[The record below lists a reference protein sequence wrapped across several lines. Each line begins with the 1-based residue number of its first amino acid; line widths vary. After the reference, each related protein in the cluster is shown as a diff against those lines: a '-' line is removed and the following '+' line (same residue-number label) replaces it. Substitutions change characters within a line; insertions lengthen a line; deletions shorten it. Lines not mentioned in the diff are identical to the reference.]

1 LIKFVFDLGQV
12 SGFLQ
17 FLPEPA
23 SLGKPISISIH
34 VDGKIRGVRVMVFN
48 IIFNDI
54 SAISWQSVLLVE
66 ETGENH

>member
-1 LIKFVFDLGQV
+1 MYLNLQALGSQYQ
-12 SGFLQ
+12 SAF
-17 FLPEPA
+17 
-23 SLGKPISISIH
+23 I
-34 VDGKIRGVRVMVFN
+34 DGKIRGVRVMVFN